1 MKCIVVD
8 DERIAREGLN
18 EFIKELDFLEPVG
31 NYANAHLALNKLRK
45 DPVDLIFLDI
55 QMPFLSGMD
64 FAKTLK
70 DLGVMIIFTT
80 AHPEF
85 ALKGYKVNAIDY
97 LLKPI
102 FFEDFKI
109 AVNKVK
115 KLYEL
120 MYDKERPSSPLLFKE
135 NGMLYKIYPYHI
147 IYISALQN
155 YIEIY
160 RDNEDKMIVH
170 QTLKNIL
177 EELPEQEFLQIHKSY
192 IVNLKY
198 FKSIQDSKIFLQDIE
213 LPIARSRKSYV
224 LNYTKNYFENLV

>member
-18 EFIKELDFLEPVG
+18 EFIKEFDFLEPIG
-31 NYANAHLALNKLRK
+31 NYANAHLAFNKLKK
-45 DPVDLIFLDI
+45 DTVDLIFLDI
-55 QMPFLSGMD
+55 QMPFLNGLD
-64 FAKTLK
+64 FAETLK
-70 DLGVMIIFTT
+70 DLGTMIIFTT

-85 ALKGYKVNAIDY
+85 AIKGYKVNAIEY

-102 FFEDFKI
+102 FFEDFKV
-109 AVNKVK
+109 AVYKAK

-120 MYDKERPSSPLLFKE
+120 MHKKGDSLSPMLFKE
-135 NGMLYKIYPYHI
+135 NGVLNKIYPHQI
-147 IYISALQN
+147 LYISALQN

-160 RDNEDKMIVH
+160 RENEDKIVIH

-177 EELPEQEFLQIHKSY
+177 KELPSDDFLQIHKSY

-198 FKSIQDSKIFLQDIE
+198 FKSIQDSKMSIEKIE

-224 LNYTKNYFENLV
+224 LSYIKNYFGN